1 MADQAQIEHLLRRTE
16 FVARPAR
23 VTAMSAG
30 TLEAAVDNILDVS
43 APPALPAYIDH
54 NNDPDANPPQP
65 SNWDQYVY
73 SVKWWFDRMAFDSP
87 KPIQEKMTLFWHGH
101 FTSDWWKV
109 YDTWALTSQNQLYR
123 VHALGNFK
131 TLAQKMAIEPAMLR
145 YLDNADN
152 TKSSPNQNFA
162 RELMELFLLGVGNYT
177 EADVEASALAW
188 TGHTL
193 DDDGHYWFRN
203 DRHSNAMKVFFN
215 RPAVNLNGPDI
226 IDIILDV
233 KKQIAARY
241 IVGKL
246 WDFFAAPG
254 TQPNAK
260 LDVIASAFGVAW
272 DIKAALRSILLLP
285 EFYTEPVTRGLV
297 RSPIDWIVA
306 VMVHTGYRAEIL
318 NPQWFVEGMGQIP
331 FSPPN
336 VSGWRPNGAWI
347 NTSSMGTRAEFA
359 RNTTWRL
366 RDANLAQNA
375 GRGDMSNLWTL
386 PVDQAVATVAG
397 LFGLNPMSESTRS
410 ALSSYITSE
419 RTLLPSKD
427 RNSWWMAT
435 NLLTMALLAPEMH
448 LA

>member
-1 MADQAQIEHLLRRTE
+1 MAEQAQIEHLLRRTE

-23 VTAMSAG
+23 VAALMALS
-30 TLEAAVDNILDVS
+30 LEAAIDDILAVS
-43 APPALPAYIDH
+43 APPALPTYIDH
-54 NNDPDANPPQP
+54 NNDRDLDPAAP

-73 SVKWWFDRMAFDSP
+73 SLKWWFDRMAFDSP

-109 YDTWALTSQNQLYR
+109 YDTWAMTSQNQLYR
-123 VHALGNFK
+123 VNALGNFQ
-131 TLAQKMAIEPAMLR
+131 TLAQQMAIEPAMLR

-177 EADVEASALAW
+177 EADVEASSAAW

-193 DDDGHYWFRN
+193 DDDGHYWFRT
-203 DRHSNAMKVFFN
+203 DRHNNLSKTFF
-215 RPAVNLNGPDI
+215 AVTGNLNGPDI
-226 IDIILDV
+226 INIILDK

-254 TQPNAK
+254 TQPNDG
-260 LDVIASAFGVAW
+260 LDAIATTFASNW
-272 DIKAALRSILLLP
+272 DIKVALKAILLLP
-285 EFYTEPVTRGLV
+285 EFYTDPVKQGLI
-297 RSPIDWIVA
+297 RSPIDWVVA
-306 VMVHTGYRAEIL
+306 VMVQTGYRAGLL
-318 NPQWFVEGMGQIP
+318 NPQWYVEGMGQVP

-347 NTSSMGTRAEFA
+347 NTSSMGSRAEFA
-359 RNTTWRL
+359 RNATWRL
-366 RDANLAQNA
+366 RDAQLAQNA
-375 GRGDMSNLWTL
+375 GRGDMGNLWTL
-386 PVDQAVATVAG
+386 PVDQAVDTVAA
-397 LFGLNPMSESTRS
+397 LFALNPMSVRTRT
-410 ALSSYITSE
+410 ALSDYANGE
-419 RTLLPSKD
+419 RTLLPKAD
-427 RNSWWMAT
+427 RNGWWMAT
-435 NLLTMALLAPEMH
+435 NLLTMAMIAPEMH